1 MYREDMGGRGKAKGM
16 GRGTEG
22 NELEWG
28 RMKKRLWENELQKR
42 EARSCL
48 LSEIA
53 HGQKRDRYIIR
64 PAWWEY

>member
-1 MYREDMGGRGKAKGM
+1 MGGGGGEA
-16 GRGTEG
+16 EG